1 MVTVW
6 ASCQV
11 PLGLVAA
18 FAALHAFKLLPSALT
33 AVARARPALR
43 PDAGL
48 HPGRTRAVLSSLQLS
63 VLPLWAASL
72 HTLPLPLLILSRMGY
87 GTAAAPILNWTIS
100 QRGFSIWSYREHCC
114 PSDTLSTGSSR
125 FCCQSSARAPLLACL
140 TDWLPQSKLN
150 NLHDARMWSP
160 SLSEKAWQEFPQRKS
175 PGH

>member
-125 FCCQSSARAPLLACL
+125 FCCQSSARAPLLAFDRL
-140 TDWLPQSKLN
+140 APAVQTKQL
-150 NLHDARMWSP
+150 A
-160 SLSEKAWQEFPQRKS
+160 
-175 PGH
+175 